1 MVESAAVRGGP
12 ELMVLPG
19 EPEATSIG
27 EMLGEARERQRI
39 SLHQAEQATRIKRE
53 FLDAM
58 ERDDFGAL
66 PGTTYAKGFLK
77 TYSRF
82 LGLDPQ
88 TVIAAYREQ
97 APQER
102 LVSTAPAVQPIR
114 HPRPIT
120 TTMLAIL
127 FMLILAGAFS
137 LYLANQLARYEATRR
152 ALASASPAVESPAG
166 LLPWYGA
173 GATAVPSV
181 LPTPAPSPVANPT
194 PPRAPVEV
202 EIRTDDRVWLQVD
215 VDGTR
220 VVSETFPAGT
230 THKWQGN
237 SRIVLYAGNAP
248 HLLVTY
254 NGRDLG
260 PLSKT
265 ETVVQKAFEKQP

>member
-1 MVESAAVRGGP
+1 
-12 ELMVLPG
+12 MVLPG
-19 EPEATSIG
+19 EPEAPASIG
-27 EMLGEARERQRI
+27 EMLRDARERQRI
-39 SLHQAEQATRIKRE
+39 SLHQAELATRIKRE
-53 FLDAM
+53 FLDAL

-77 TYSRF
+77 SYCRF

-88 TVIAAYREQ
+88 GAIAAYREQ
-97 APQER
+97 APHER

-120 TTMLAIL
+120 TTMLAVL

-137 LYLANQLARYEATRR
+137 LYMANQLARYEATRR

-166 LLPWYGA
+166 LLSPYGPSP
-173 GATAVPSV
+173 TVPSV
-181 LPTPAPSPVANPT
+181 LPTPAATAVASPVPSPA
-194 PPRAPVEV
+194 PPRPPVEV
-202 EIRTDDRVWLQVD
+202 EIRTDDRVWLQVE
-215 VDGTR
+215 VDGIR

-237 SRIVLYAGNAP
+237 TRIVLYAGNAP

-260 PLSKT
+260 PLSRT